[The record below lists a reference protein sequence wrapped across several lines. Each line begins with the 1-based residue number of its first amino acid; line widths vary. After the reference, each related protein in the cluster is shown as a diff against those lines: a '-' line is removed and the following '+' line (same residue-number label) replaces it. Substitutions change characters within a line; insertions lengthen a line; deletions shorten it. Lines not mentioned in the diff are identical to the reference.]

1 MGKIISFF
9 NHKGGVGKTTNV
21 HNIAC
26 ALRELGKKVLV
37 VDADPQMN
45 MTARLA
51 GFSMESEYKDED
63 GTKWRE
69 FNAAYTSLDEVIY
82 SAIRGEETP
91 SNFYLQDFNTTNNGS
106 INLIASSFHLA
117 ELETDLADIIKRN
130 NTFDRGRIY
139 NIEKFFR
146 EQLLKDY
153 EFILIDFSPSASSII
168 NGILM
173 MMSDYFIVPTFPTL
187 FSLQAIENLEN
198 VIKNWSQVLENQKQT
213 STSHGLSFK
222 PKFLGLIISAVKRRT
237 TKGITNPT
245 ATTEKWIELVNT
257 RIKNFY
263 SYAYDVDRAIS
274 ENKFK
279 EIFPLYSPFILGISY
294 DFTLAVRTAAE
305 DAGKSEYD
313 LTEEELPFIAESKRE
328 DSYGN
333 PTKVDQ
339 YKETHKFIKETY
351 SYIAECLTKL

>member
-1 MGKIISFF
+1 M
-9 NHKGGVGKTTNV
+9 
-21 HNIAC
+21 
-26 ALRELGKKVLV
+26 
-37 VDADPQMN
+37 
-45 MTARLA
+45 
-51 GFSMESEYKDED
+51 
-63 GTKWRE
+63 
-69 FNAAYTSLDEVIY
+69 
-82 SAIRGEETP
+82 
-91 SNFYLQDFNTTNNGS
+91 QDFNTTNNGS

-117 ELETDLADIIKRN
+117 ELETDLVDIIKRN